1 MDEMYPTSRMDFS
14 SELDKRPFPKLLEL
28 GGFHATEDSSVC
40 GTLSWVNQLFNR
52 DALEFGASLTASQQ

>member
-40 GTLSWVNQLFNR
+40 GTLSWVNQLSYGPFEVSEEIGGTR
-52 DALEFGASLTASQQ
+52 S